1 MKRKLIT
8 QMRNEW
14 RSNVWMMIEL
24 FVVGL
29 VLWIVFTIFNGLAV
43 LHQEPTQADYT
54 DVYTGVFGAIPENS
68 SKYKPYEDGRKYK
81 DDREM
86 LLAQLRS
93 NPYVEIVGT
102 GTNALPYNFNYSGN
116 AIKAEINGK
125 TETYHGN
132 WRRMSPETVKAI
144 RLKGLNGETTEQ
156 LAEIVKRGDI
166 IIGTAEMS
174 WSDTDPMRWR
184 GRQAVGAYDSTLV
197 YNVAAVIEGIR
208 RSDYEP
214 SNGTVI
220 HEDEYCNNVIIR
232 VKEGKGP
239 EFLASLGDS
248 DLEFGNAY
256 IFDLRSVEDLK
267 ENAHKD
273 VMVVYRNMTVCA
285 IFVLVSVFL
294 GFLGAFW
301 YRTQQR
307 VPELA
312 LRKVN
317 GATNSDLMRRFI
329 SEGLLLL
336 VIPSILLVPAGM
348 FIIKLVNGAGD
359 DERGSMFALNMN
371 GVPVGQWVIWAGLAM
386 SIAALAIMI
395 VAGIWM
401 PARKAMKVEP
411 AIALKDQ

>member
-1 MKRKLIT
+1 MKRKLIM

-29 VLWIVFTIFNGLAV
+29 VLWMVFTVLNGLTA
-43 LHQEPTQADYT
+43 LHQEPIQADYT
-54 DVYTGVFGAIPENS
+54 DVYVGTFGTINRYDDEHG
-68 SKYKPYEDGRKYK
+68 YEK
-81 DDREM
+81 DVEM
-86 LLAQLRS
+86 LLTKLRS

-102 GTNALPYNFNYSGN
+102 GSNALPYNFNYSGM
-116 AIKAEINGK
+116 ALRTEIDGK
-125 TETYHGN
+125 TEIYNGN

-144 RLKGLNGETTEQ
+144 RLKGLNGETSDE
-156 LAEIVKRGDI
+156 LAEIVRRGDL
-166 IIGTAEMS
+166 IIGTTEVS
-174 WSDTDPMRWR
+174 HTDTDPLRWR
-184 GRQAVGAYDSTLV
+184 GKQVMHAYDSTKMWTI
-197 YNVAAVIEGIR
+197 AAIINGIR

-214 SNGTVI
+214 SDGTVI
-220 HEDEYCNNVIIR
+220 VNDTWHNDLIVR
-232 VKEGKGP
+232 VKEGQGRQ
-239 EFLASLGDS
+239 FLSSLKDT
-248 DLEFGNAY
+248 DLEFGNLY
-256 IFDLRSVEDLK
+256 VSNLQSVDNIKED
-267 ENAHKD
+267 AHKD
-273 VMVVYRNMTVCA
+273 IKVTYRNVIVCA

-294 GFLGAFW
+294 GFLGSFW

-317 GATNSDLMRRFI
+317 GATNSDLLRRFI

-336 VIPSILLVPAGM
+336 VMPSLLLVPAGLV
-348 FIIKLVNGAGD
+348 IIQIINDATESEG
-359 DERGSMFALNMN
+359 GSTFSMDFQGL
-371 GVPVGQWVIWAGLAM
+371 PLGQWIIWAGLAM
-386 SIAALAIMI
+386 SVASLAIMI